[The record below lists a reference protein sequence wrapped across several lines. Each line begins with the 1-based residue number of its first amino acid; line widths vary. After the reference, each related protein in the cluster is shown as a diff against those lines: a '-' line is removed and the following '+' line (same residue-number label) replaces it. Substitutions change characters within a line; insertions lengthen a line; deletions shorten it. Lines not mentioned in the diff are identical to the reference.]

1 MTPNPSSPTE
11 IVTRRSIL
19 LLSFATFTSMSTQ
32 RICDAML
39 PELSRVFATGLPQA
53 AQVVSVFAIVYG
65 VLQLFYGPLGDR
77 LGKFRVIAWA
87 TLACSLGNLA
97 AVFAGSLEMLVLS
110 RVLVAVAAAAIIPLT
125 LAWLGDV
132 AEPGRLQETIA
143 RVGLGTALGVGSGQL
158 AGGLLTDT
166 LGWRWAFALLALLF
180 LAVGLLLL
188 RELGLQERA
197 RAPAVPSADVPG
209 PAVRPHFMAQ
219 LLGMLGQPWPRT
231 ILLVGVIEGAAGFGA
246 LAIWASHL
254 HQALGF
260 SLAAAGGTVAL
271 FGFGG
276 VCYMASARFLIRR
289 LGQPSLVLFGAG
301 LVLVAALVVGFSPLR
316 WPAVPASLVA
326 GFGFFAF
333 HNVMQASA
341 AQMAPAARGSAVSL
355 FAASLFLG
363 QSLGVTL
370 AASLATWIGAGP
382 VISLSGVTMLALAI
396 WFSGAL
402 RRRGLAQP

>member
-1 MTPNPSSPTE
+1 MSSTPASTPSLA
-11 IVTRRSIL
+11 TRRSIL
-19 LLSFATFTSMSTQ
+19 LLSLATFSSMSTQ

-39 PELSRVFATGLPQA
+39 PELSREFGTGLPAA

-87 TLACSLGNLA
+87 TLACSLGNLV
-97 AVFAGSLEMLVLS
+97 AVFAGSLQMLVVS
-110 RVLVAVAAAAIIPLT
+110 RVLVAVVAAGIIPLT

-158 AGGLLTDT
+158 LGGLLADT
-166 LGWRWAFALLALLF
+166 LGWRWAFGLLALLF
-180 LAVGLLLL
+180 AGVGTLLL
-188 RELGLQERA
+188 RDLGRQRRA
-197 RAPAVPSADVPG
+197 AGATVLPVSAPG
-209 PAVRPHFMAQ
+209 THFMAQ
-219 LLGMLGQPWPRT
+219 VLAILAQPWPRT

-254 HQALGF
+254 HLALGF
-260 SLAAAGGTVAL
+260 SLAAAGGVVAL

-276 VCYMASARFLIRR
+276 VCYMATARLLIGR
-289 LGQPSLVLFGAG
+289 LGQPRLVLLGVG
-301 LVLVAALVVGFSPLR
+301 LVLVSACTIGFSPLG
-316 WPAVPASLVA
+316 WSALPASLAA

-333 HNVMQASA
+333 HNVMQANA
-341 AQMAPAARGSAVSL
+341 AQMAPQARGSAVAL

-363 QSLGVTL
+363 QSVGVTL
-370 AASLATWIGAGP
+370 AASLAARIGAGP
-382 VISLSGVTMLALAI
+382 VIGLGGVILALLGA
-396 WFSGAL
+396 WFAGVLQRRQRSGA
-402 RRRGLAQP
+402 